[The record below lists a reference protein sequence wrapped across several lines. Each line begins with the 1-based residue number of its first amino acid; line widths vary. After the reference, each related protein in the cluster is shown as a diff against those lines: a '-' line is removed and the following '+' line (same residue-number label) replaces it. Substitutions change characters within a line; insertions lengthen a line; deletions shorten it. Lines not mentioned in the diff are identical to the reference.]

1 LFRGSYLSFDH
12 SPNPFYD
19 VNDIS
24 TPLFNGG
31 KLNQGSSTLLDDGVV
46 LNQRDRIRYQLDSD
60 LVGSFYLNSLSYQD
74 LNYLLNIKGLETLSN
89 VLHDQTL
96 LVGSLR
102 WSYRYN
108 TLHRRSIYNSH
119 KLTESKKLISA
130 GFFDSSSMDNN
141 LWFSDQFA
149 RIMNMQKKGKSLN
162 TTTLLKYNWNLL
174 YKSNLKS
181 PYIKPFFTSV
191 NENPISNNFIKL
203 NLYET
208 SFHFFLKRTKLF
220 NSMQSNVISQSPNLQ
235 ISNVD
240 DQNHDLGV
248 SKIYNYSISEFTKSL
263 SDNLTWGQHNVNH
276 DNLPLDN
283 TNPYSNSYEDILL
296 LHRDKEIFSMQ
307 TLVSWHN
314 IVNSNTLL
322 GSTVQSNSYL
332 QYHDQSTNTPSI
344 SSKIFL

>member
-1 LFRGSYLSFDH
+1 MTFMLNHSLRELTPFQILSTVLMQTTLSLTHLFNFTALVATLKYMLNSILTNLFSLSTSNYGINYVISLNEFRSYLNPFNVGDDRIFQPYCDPASVEGSQISFKSAKRDIHIAQQVYNGYHLFRGSYLSFDH

-141 LWFSDQFA
+141 L
-149 RIMNMQKKGKSLN
+149 
-162 TTTLLKYNWNLL
+162 
-174 YKSNLKS
+174 
-181 PYIKPFFTSV
+181 
-191 NENPISNNFIKL
+191 
-203 NLYET
+203 
-208 SFHFFLKRTKLF
+208 
-220 NSMQSNVISQSPNLQ
+220 
-235 ISNVD
+235 
-240 DQNHDLGV
+240 
-248 SKIYNYSISEFTKSL
+248 
-263 SDNLTWGQHNVNH
+263 
-276 DNLPLDN
+276 
-283 TNPYSNSYEDILL
+283 
-296 LHRDKEIFSMQ
+296 
-307 TLVSWHN
+307 
-314 IVNSNTLL
+314 
-322 GSTVQSNSYL
+322 
-332 QYHDQSTNTPSI
+332 
-344 SSKIFL
+344 